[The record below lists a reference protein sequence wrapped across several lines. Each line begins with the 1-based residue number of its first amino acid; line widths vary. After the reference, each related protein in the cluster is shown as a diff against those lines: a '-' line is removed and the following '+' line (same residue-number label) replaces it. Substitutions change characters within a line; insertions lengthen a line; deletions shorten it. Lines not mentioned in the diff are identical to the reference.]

1 MNSAETTWKLPE
13 FTQMIADMG
22 KVATKAG
29 QVMADTAVQVGTNLS
44 YGASKTGKATLET
57 ATTVGEVAGKQSY
70 ELIEKSTQTAGEAV
84 SAVSDNWLI
93 KNVSGFFKLDWI
105 FAGVDQ
111 VDLEKAAAAVKKLQ
125 AEHPEESPREI
136 SHRIIVEKS
145 TYAGGVGLVSSI
157 VPGIALPLLAI
168 DLVATSRLQSEMILQ
183 IAATYGLDLQEPA
196 RRGEVLAIFGLGM
209 GGSRAVRLGLGA
221 WRNLPIAGAFIGAS
235 TNSAM
240 LYSLGLA
247 ACQFYETKLQSRK
260 QS

>member
-1 MNSAETTWKLPE
+1 MNSTETTWKLPE
-13 FTQMIADMG
+13 FTQVITEMG

-29 QVMADTAVQVGTNLS
+29 QVMADTAAQVGTNLG
-44 YGASKTGKATLET
+44 YGASKTGKAAWET
-57 ATTVGEVAGKQSY
+57 ANTVGEAAGKQGY
-70 ELIEKSTQTAGEAV
+70 ELIEKSTQTAGEVV

-93 KNVSGFFKLDWI
+93 KNASGLFKLDWI
-105 FAGVDQ
+105 FAGVDK
-111 VDLEKAAAAVKKLQ
+111 VDLEKAEESVKKLQ
-125 AEHPEESPREI
+125 AEYPAESPREI
-136 SHRIIVEKS
+136 AHRIIVEKS

-168 DLVATSRLQSEMILQ
+168 DLVATTRLQSEMILQ
-183 IAATYGLDLQEPA
+183 IASAYGLDLQEPA

-221 WRNLPIAGAFIGAS
+221 WRNIPLAGPVIGAS

-247 ACQFYETKLQSRK
+247 ACQFYESKLSSAK
-260 QS
+260 S